1 LQLTEITV
9 KETEMGNEATRFT
22 ADRQPTRRR
31 GKELRTRILEA
42 IKEETK
48 LNEKG
53 FYKTVAK
60 KAISEGDTVMMKELL
75 TRIAPATK
83 PIAPAVQFDFPE
95 NGTPVQQVDS
105 VMVAVATGK
114 VSPDVGQQLV
124 SMIRGK
130 LDVLEISELAD
141 RLAQVEKALAAQ
153 GK

>member
-1 LQLTEITV
+1 MSNV
-9 KETEMGNEATRFT
+9 ATRFS

-31 GKELRTRILEA
+31 GKEMRTKILEA

-53 FYKTVAK
+53 FYKVVAK
-60 KAISEGDTVMMKELL
+60 KALSDGDTVMMKELL
-75 TRIAPATK
+75 TRVAPAAK
-83 PIAPAVQFDFPE
+83 PVAPAVQFDFPE
-95 NGTPVQQVDS
+95 NGTPVEQVDA
-105 VMVAVATGK
+105 VLRAVASGK

-124 SMIRGK
+124 AMIRGK

-141 RLAQVEKALAAQ
+141 RLVAIEAQLDE

>member
-1 LQLTEITV
+1 
-9 KETEMGNEATRFT
+9 MSNEATRFS

-53 FYKTVAK
+53 FYKQVAK
-60 KAISEGDTVMMKELL
+60 MAITNGETLMMKELL
-75 TRIAPATK
+75 TRVAPAAK
-83 PIAPAVQFDFPE
+83 PVAPAVQFDFPE
-95 NGTPVQQVDS
+95 NGTPVAQVDA
-105 VMVAVATGK
+105 VLRAVAAGK

-141 RLAQVEKALAAQ
+141 RLAAVEKALAAQ

>member
-1 LQLTEITV
+1 MT
-9 KETEMGNEATRFT
+9 NEATRFSK
-22 ADRQPTRRR
+22 DRQPTRRR

-53 FYKTVAK
+53 FYKQVAK
-60 KAISEGDTVMMKELL
+60 MAISQGDTVMMKELL

-83 PIAPAVQFDFPE
+83 PIAPAVQFDFPDD
-95 NGTPVQQVDS
+95 GTPVQQVDAI
-105 VMVAVATGK
+105 MVAVSSGK
-114 VSPDVGQQLV
+114 ISPDVGQQLV
-124 SMIRGK
+124 AMIRGK

>member
-1 LQLTEITV
+1 MT
-9 KETEMGNEATRFT
+9 NEATRFSK
-22 ADRQPTRRR
+22 DRQPTRRR

-53 FYKTVAK
+53 FYKQVAK
-60 KAISEGDTVMMKELL
+60 MAISNGDTVMMKELL

-95 NGTPVQQVDS
+95 DGTPVQQVD
-105 VMVAVATGK
+105 AVVLAVSTGK

-124 SMIRGK
+124 AMIRGK

>member
-1 LQLTEITV
+1 
-9 KETEMGNEATRFT
+9 MGNEATRFT

-53 FYKTVAK
+53 FYKQVAK
-60 KAISEGDTVMMKELL
+60 MAISNGDTVMMKELL

-95 NGTPVQQVDS
+95 AGTPSQQADAVI
-105 VMVAVATGK
+105 VAVATGK

-124 SMIRGK
+124 AMIRGK

>member
-1 LQLTEITV
+1 MSNV
-9 KETEMGNEATRFT
+9 ATRFS

-31 GKELRTRILEA
+31 GKEMRTKILEA

-60 KAISEGDTVMMKELL
+60 KAISEGDTMMMKELL
-75 TRIAPATK
+75 TRVAPAAK
-83 PIAPAVQFDFPE
+83 PVAPAVQFDFPE
-95 NGTPVQQVDS
+95 NGTPVEQVDA
-105 VMVAVATGK
+105 VLRAVASGK

-124 SMIRGK
+124 AMIRGK

-141 RLAQVEKALAAQ
+141 RLDAIEAQLAE